1 MFKVGD
7 KIKCVDPG
15 PTLALGTVYTVVKP
29 HRHTG
34 HGWVSVAEMNGGKNR
49 YSQYRFV
56 KASTFK
62 GNK

>member
-15 PTLALGTVYTVVKP
+15 ATLALGTVYTVVKP

-34 HGWVSVAEMNGGKNR
+34 HGRVSVAEVNGGKNL

-56 KASTFK
+56 KVSTFK